1 MRYPAP
7 TINYAPL
14 KPLTDE
20 LHNGL
25 LNIYKRT
32 KTYITSFEVIGFTG
46 TYMSWA
52 ETNEEHQ
59 WILDNILPFFNISVG
74 ECLNLQ
80 YTEEDNNIKE
90 LGIRTD
96 NFPRT
101 DWGFKKER
109 VPKRLP
115 NSLNFTTVQP
125 HSVVTAHNDHE
136 AGCKINIPILNMSA
150 ANLYFR
156 QSDEQYFY
164 PAPVLLNCRKDH
176 EVQRIERMT
185 EHNIPERTFF
195 QIVLKG
201 EYEFYKSTLPLP
213 NGY

>member
-46 TYMSWA
+46 TYMSWP

-80 YTEEDNNIKE
+80 YTEVSSDPQ
-90 LGIRTD
+90 T
-96 NFPRT
+96 
-101 DWGFKKER
+101 
-109 VPKRLP
+109 
-115 NSLNFTTVQP
+115 
-125 HSVVTAHNDHE
+125 H
-136 AGCKINIPILNMSA
+136 
-150 ANLYFR
+150 YFR
-156 QSDEQYFY
+156 
-164 PAPVLLNCRKDH
+164 LLARYQCCSC
-176 EVQRIERMT
+176 M
-185 EHNIPERTFF
+185 
-195 QIVLKG
+195 
-201 EYEFYKSTLPLP
+201 EFTSL
-213 NGY
+213 